1 MRHVSIRARAPERQG
16 KAAFCESFATCP
28 QRWRGL
34 WMNHEGQA
42 SRMPLRCGFLPY
54 FESRGKWWIRRADLG
69 RTRPARLWISGEVRG
84 KTAQEASPAG
94 PIPVAHSPPA
104 TFACWADHAVDGNG
118 MNQTSTTVPQDL
130 WTAALDRLEPRY
142 NKPVFEMWLKP
153 MRLVD
158 LTPSEIVLA
167 VQTTFARDWVE
178 NRLKG
183 DITAVLH
190 ELLGAEVA
198 LRVVVDPGA
207 ETHTPATAVPAA
219 KAAPTD
225 DLRIGH
231 LNPRYT
237 FDDFVIGNSNRF
249 AHAAALA
256 VADAPAMAYNPLFLY
271 GGVGLG
277 KTHLMHAIGHRVLA
291 HNPSANIVYVSSEK
305 FTNEFIIAIKNNQT
319 VEFRNRYRHVDVL
332 LIDDI
337 QFLEGK
343 EQTQE
348 EFFHTFN
355 SLHEAQKQLVISSD
369 RPPKEIQTLESRL
382 RSRFEWGLLTDIQ
395 PPDFETREAIL
406 RKKAETEKV
415 PVPDEV
421 LAFIAK
427 VIPSNIRELEGSL
440 IRVVA
445 FASLTKSAITV
456 ELASEVLKNAVAQ
469 APMHRVTIPLIK
481 ERVAKHY
488 GISIKEMEAQRRDQ
502 RVTLPRQIA
511 MYIAW
516 QLTGASLP
524 QIAREFGKKD
534 HTTAM
539 YARDKIADMMDADEA
554 FRNKVRSLVSQI
566 QTE

>member
-1 MRHVSIRARAPERQG
+1 MHNSLA
-16 KAAFCESFATCP
+16 
-28 QRWRGL
+28 
-34 WMNHEGQA
+34 
-42 SRMPLRCGFLPY
+42 
-54 FESRGKWWIRRADLG
+54 
-69 RTRPARLWISGEVRG
+69 
-84 KTAQEASPAG
+84 TAQ
-94 PIPVAHSPPA
+94 
-104 TFACWADHAVDGNG
+104 
-118 MNQTSTTVPQDL
+118 TSDL
-130 WTAALDRLEPRY
+130 WAAALELLEPRY
-142 NKPVFEMWLKP
+142 NRPVFEMWLKP
-153 MRLVD
+153 MRLVE
-158 LTPSEIVLA
+158 LTPDEIVLA
-167 VQTTFARDWVE
+167 VHTTFARDWVE
-178 NRLKG
+178 NRLKA
-183 DITAVLH
+183 DITGVLRDI
-190 ELLGAEVA
+190 LGADIA
-198 LRVVVDPGA
+198 LRVIVDPGA
-207 ETHTPATAVPAA
+207 GTESVSTAVPARP
-219 KAAPTD
+219 AAVSEE
-225 DLRIGH
+225 LRVGP

-249 AHAAALA
+249 AHAASQA
-256 VADAPAMAYNPLFLY
+256 VAEAPAMAYNPLFLY

-291 HNPSANIVYVSSEK
+291 RNPNANIVYVSSEK

-382 RSRFEWGLLTDIQ
+382 RSRFDWGLLTDIQ

-406 RKKAETEKV
+406 RKKAETEHV
-415 PVPDEV
+415 PVPDDV

-445 FASLTKSAITV
+445 FASLTKSQITV
-456 ELASEVLKNAVAQ
+456 ELAAEVLKNAVAA

-481 ERVAKHY
+481 ERVSKFF

-502 RVTLPRQIA
+502 RVTMPRQVA

-554 FRNKVRSLVSQI
+554 FRNRVRTLIAQVQSD
-566 QTE
+566 